1 MPEQL
6 QTIISN
12 VTQLGVR
19 RIAMM
24 AAVVLLV
31 FATLGYG
38 AYVVNKPAYETLYI
52 GLDRDDINRMA
63 IVLGEAGIAYDIG
76 SEGNSVSVAAGKSA
90 QARMILAEK
99 GLPGSSGAGYELFD
113 NLGSLGLTSFMQQV
127 TLVRAL
133 EGEIARS
140 IQAINGV
147 KAARVHIVMAEPSN
161 FRRAQ
166 NQPTAS
172 VIVRTNGTDMSR
184 TAAAIRH
191 MVASAV
197 PGLTTENV
205 TVLDSSGQLLA
216 TGSDPSA
223 GSVNGSIGVQQMLE
237 GEITDKIYKT
247 LLPYLGPD
255 NFRAS
260 VQASVN
266 TDQKQIE
273 ETIFDPESRVE
284 RSVQVV
290 RTEDSSTETSSG
302 DPATV
307 EQALPENVQGNAAPQ
322 SAEKS
327 ERREETTNYELN
339 TKRIATVSNGYT
351 IERMSISVVVNAK
364 RINDLAGA
372 NAQPDALEKRL
383 AEIKDVVATAAG
395 LDETRGD
402 MVNVT
407 AVEFLDAEGI
417 EAVAGGGV
425 IDMLTR
431 QMGTMINALAFVVV
445 GALVT
450 VLGIKPLIAAL
461 REPPPAKPVSANDN
475 ASAELAAAKASE
487 SRSREFSAEAAAA
500 LKAANTEKDLGIY
513 LEMKSSPQERLEAI
527 IDLDEERSAQ
537 ILRRWAQKETA

>member
-76 SEGNSVSVAAGKSA
+76 SEGSSVSVAAGKSA

-216 TGSDPSA
+216 TGSDPSV
-223 GSVNGSIGVQQMLE
+223 GSVNGSIGIQQTLE

-351 IERMSISVVVNAK
+351 IERMSVSVVVNAK

-395 LDETRGD
+395 LDEARGD

-417 EAVAGGGV
+417 EAAAGGGV
-425 IDMLTR
+425 IDMLMR
-431 QMGTMINALAFVVV
+431 QVGTMINALAFVVV

-475 ASAELAAAKASE
+475 GSAELAAAKANE
-487 SRSREFSAEAAAA
+487 ARSKELSAEAAAA
-500 LKAANTEKDLGIY
+500 LKAANTEKDLGVY

>member
-76 SEGNSVSVAAGKSA
+76 SEGSSVSVAAGKSA

-216 TGSDPSA
+216 TGSDPSV
-223 GSVNGSIGVQQMLE
+223 GSVNGSIGIQQTLE

-307 EQALPENVQGNAAPQ
+307 EQALPD
-322 SAEKS
+322 
-327 ERREETTNYELN
+327 R
-339 TKRIATVSNGYT
+339 
-351 IERMSISVVVNAK
+351 
-364 RINDLAGA
+364 
-372 NAQPDALEKRL
+372 
-383 AEIKDVVATAAG
+383 
-395 LDETRGD
+395 
-402 MVNVT
+402 
-407 AVEFLDAEGI
+407 
-417 EAVAGGGV
+417 
-425 IDMLTR
+425 
-431 QMGTMINALAFVVV
+431 
-445 GALVT
+445 
-450 VLGIKPLIAAL
+450 
-461 REPPPAKPVSANDN
+461 
-475 ASAELAAAKASE
+475 
-487 SRSREFSAEAAAA
+487 
-500 LKAANTEKDLGIY
+500 
-513 LEMKSSPQERLEAI
+513 
-527 IDLDEERSAQ
+527 
-537 ILRRWAQKETA
+537 

>member
-12 VTQLGVR
+12 LSQLGAR
-19 RIAMM
+19 RMATM
-24 AAVVLLV
+24 AAVAFLV
-31 FATLGYG
+31 FATIGYG

-52 GLDRDDINRMA
+52 GLDRDDINRIA
-63 IVLGEAGIAYDIG
+63 IVLGDAGIAYDIG

-140 IQAINGV
+140 IQAINGI
-147 KAARVHIVMAEPSN
+147 KAARVHIVMADPSN

-172 VIVRTNGTDMSR
+172 VMVRTSGADMTR

-191 MVASAV
+191 MVSSAV

-216 TGSDPSA
+216 TGSDPA
-223 GSVNGSIGVQQMLE
+223 VGSLNGSIGVQQMLE
-237 GEITDKIYKT
+237 SQITDKIYKT
-247 LLPYLGPD
+247 LMPYLGPD

-260 VQASVN
+260 VQTNIN
-266 TDQKQIE
+266 TDQRQIE

-290 RTEDSSTETSSG
+290 RTEDTSTETSSS

-307 EQALPENVQGNAAPQ
+307 EQALPEVVQNSGSGPQ

-339 TKRIATVSNGYT
+339 TKHIATVSNGYT
-351 IERMSISVVVNAK
+351 IERMSISVVVNAA
-364 RINDLAGA
+364 RINELGGA

-395 LDETRGD
+395 LDEARGD

-407 AVEFLDAEGI
+407 AVEFLDAEGM
-417 EAVAGGGV
+417 EAVPGGGV

-431 QMGTMINALAFVVV
+431 QIGTFINALAFVVV

-461 REPPPAKPVSANDN
+461 REPPPANPVSANDN
-475 ASAELAAAKASE
+475 GAAVGAEGSTVSADAAAE
-487 SRSREFSAEAAAA
+487 GMNA
-500 LKAANTEKDLGIY
+500 LKAASAEKDLDVY

-537 ILRRWAQKETA
+537 ILRRWAQKDVA